1 MSITGSKPLASLS
14 SGLLARKGQARPAM
28 RPQGYGGF
36 GAIPGQQDDLGWN
49 DMGHDEQPYAPHVA
63 PVPPVVR
70 QLEQLHEEF
79 APPVPEAYE
88 PLVAPQAE
96 AHDEVEDYEEE
107 YEPEQEAAFA
117 PLTAPVAHAWEEQP
131 PVPQAP
137 VPQTPV
143 PQAPV
148 SQAPLPHAE
157 VVHSVSVATATRLD
171 RETAAKTR
179 HGKAAFTLRLDH
191 ERHLKLRIASALCH
205 RSAQHLVTEALDAFL
220 NSLPEVGTLVSQLP
234 PPKARR

>member
-49 DMGHDEQPYAPHVA
+49 DMGHDAPQAPHLA

-79 APPVPEAYE
+79 APHVPQAYE
-88 PLVAPQAE
+88 PPIESQ
-96 AHDEVEDYEEE
+96 VEDYEEE
-107 YEPEQEAAFA
+107 YEQEREGAYA
-117 PLTAPVAHAWEEQP
+117 PLTAPVAHA
-131 PVPQAP
+131 PVAH
-137 VPQTPV
+137 
-143 PQAPV
+143 
-148 SQAPLPHAE
+148 APLPEAPMPHAA
-157 VVHSVSVATATRLD
+157 VVRPVSVATATRLD
-171 RETAAKTR
+171 RETAAKTKR
-179 HGKAAFTLRLDH
+179 GKAAFTLRLDH
-191 ERHLKLRIASALCH
+191 DRHLRLRIASALCH
-205 RSAQHLVTEALDAFL
+205 RSAQVLVTEALDAFL
-220 NSLPEVGTLVSQLP
+220 NSLPEVGALVSQLP

>member
-49 DMGHDEQPYAPHVA
+49 DMGHDAPQAPHLA

-79 APPVPEAYE
+79 APHVPQAYE
-88 PLVAPQAE
+88 PPAE
-96 AHDEVEDYEEE
+96 SQVEDYEEE
-107 YEPEQEAAFA
+107 YEPEQEGAYA
-117 PLTAPVAHAWEEQP
+117 PLTAPVAHAQVAHAPMPEP
-131 PVPQAP
+131 PVP
-137 VPQTPV
+137 
-143 PQAPV
+143 
-148 SQAPLPHAE
+148 HAA
-157 VVHSVSVATATRLD
+157 VVRPVSVATATRLD
-171 RETAAKTR
+171 RETAAKTKR
-179 HGKAAFTLRLDH
+179 GKAAFTLRLDH
-191 ERHLKLRIASALCH
+191 DRHLRLRIASALCH
-205 RSAQHLVTEALDAFL
+205 RSAQVLVTEALDAFL
-220 NSLPEVGTLVSQLP
+220 NSLPEVGALVSQLP

>member
-49 DMGHDEQPYAPHVA
+49 DMGHDAPQAPHLA

-79 APPVPEAYE
+79 APHVPQAYE
-88 PLVAPQAE
+88 PPAE
-96 AHDEVEDYEEE
+96 SQVEDYEEE
-107 YEPEQEAAFA
+107 YEPEQEGAYA
-117 PLTAPVAHAWEEQP
+117 PLTAPVAHAQVAHAPTPE
-131 PVPQAP
+131 AP
-137 VPQTPV
+137 VP
-143 PQAPV
+143 
-148 SQAPLPHAE
+148 HAA
-157 VVHSVSVATATRLD
+157 VVRPVSVATATRLD
-171 RETAAKTR
+171 RETAAKTKR
-179 HGKAAFTLRLDH
+179 GKAAFTLRLDH
-191 ERHLKLRIASALCH
+191 DRHLRLRIASALCH
-205 RSAQHLVTEALDAFL
+205 RSAQVLVTEALDAFL
-220 NSLPEVGTLVSQLP
+220 NSLPEVGALVSQLP